1 MTLTDDL
8 TLDFTDEAKR
18 TRTVLAVV
26 PARHF
31 DWRPHE
37 KSMTLGALA
46 GHLAECPA
54 WVRGFLSDELDFAK
68 LAADYEPFA
77 PDDKED
83 LLVTA
88 DENAA
93 LFHATLATMSDE
105 FLEEEWVMRAGERV
119 LMRAPRHRAL
129 REILI
134 HHPIHHR
141 GQLTVYL
148 RELDVPVP
156 PTYGPTA
163 DTSGFGTAS

>member
-1 MTLTDDL
+1 MTLADNL
-8 TLDFTDEAKR
+8 NLDFADEAKR
-18 TRTVLAVV
+18 TRAMLEVV
-26 PARHF
+26 PADRF
-31 DWRPHE
+31 GWRPHD

-54 WVRGFLSDELDFAK
+54 WVRGFLNDELDFAK
-68 LAADYEPFA
+68 LASDYEPFA
-77 PDDKED
+77 PETKDD
-83 LLVTA
+83 LLKTC
-88 DENAA
+88 DENTA
-93 LFHATLATMSDE
+93 LFHTTLATMSDE

-119 LMRAPRHRAL
+119 LMKGPRHRAM

-148 RELDVPVP
+148 RQLDLPVP

-163 DTSGFGTAS
+163 DSGGF